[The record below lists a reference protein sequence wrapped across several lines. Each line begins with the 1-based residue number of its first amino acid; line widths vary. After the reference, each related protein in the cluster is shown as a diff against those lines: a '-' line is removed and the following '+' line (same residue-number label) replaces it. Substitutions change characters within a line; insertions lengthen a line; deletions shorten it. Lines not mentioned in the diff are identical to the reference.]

1 VASTNDCFRALR
13 GLAKRLADVDD
24 DLRRKHAVDRTI
36 SCRVTDLQTDFS
48 GRISDGELVDV
59 KQKALSDAQIKLTV
73 TSDDL
78 VALTAGQLN
87 VASAW
92 ATGRLRVDASIKD
105 MLRLRALL

>member
-1 VASTNDCFRALR
+1 MASTRDCSRALR
-13 GLAKRLADVDD
+13 DLAKRLADVDD
-24 DLRRKHAVDRTI
+24 DVRRKHAVDRTI
-36 SCRVTDLQTDFS
+36 SCRVTDLETDFS

-59 KQKALSDAQIKLTV
+59 KQEALPDAQIKLSV

-78 VALTAGQLN
+78 VALTDGHLN

>member
-1 VASTNDCFRALR
+1 LR
-13 GLAKRLADVDD
+13 GLARRLADVDD
-24 DLRRKHAVDRTI
+24 DLRRKHAVDRTVT
-36 SCRVTDLQTDFS
+36 CRITDLETDFS

-59 KQKALSDAQIKLTV
+59 KQEPLPGAQIKLSL

-78 VALTAGQLN
+78 LALTDGQLN

>member
-1 VASTNDCFRALR
+1 LR

-24 DLRRKHAVDRTI
+24 DLRRKHAVDRTVT
-36 SCRVTDLQTDFS
+36 CRITDLDTDFS

-59 KQKALSDAQIKLTV
+59 KQEPLPDAQIKLSLS
-73 TSDDL
+73 SDDL
-78 VALTAGQLN
+78 VALTDGQLN